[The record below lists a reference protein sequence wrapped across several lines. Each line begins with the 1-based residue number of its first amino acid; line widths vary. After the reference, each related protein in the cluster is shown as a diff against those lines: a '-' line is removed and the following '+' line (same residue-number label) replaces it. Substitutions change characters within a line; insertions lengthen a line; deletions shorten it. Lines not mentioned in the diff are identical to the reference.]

1 VECFEKT
8 FVGLEHCSPQ
18 ALKLLSLLAFLDS
31 QSLHADILEHRNLTS
46 NSSLRDLDAV
56 QLKIAAGVLKDFKLL
71 KTNESSKTSSIHDLA
86 QELFH
91 DWLPQEK
98 RKMFLLE
105 AIDFMWLKYPHRDV
119 VHKEDMWKQAS
130 LYLSHTLKVI
140 GHCEKYGVEN
150 QKVFDLWIRAA
161 RTLAEKDFGEQAKK
175 LASHACAYSHVDN
188 LQASPSEQIEALTAY
203 GYIIHYG
210 GNYKDAG
217 PFYQKALEIARSK
230 LGGSHKQTL
239 TSLNNWGDIIYKHGD
254 IDGAIRAWKEVIA
267 TGRKVSQDS
276 EEGVHPYGSMVNLSE
291 AYRRKGDAEALLE
304 AENLLR
310 EAMRELRRR
319 QGEKS
324 SWTLV
329 ATAELGMTLLCQIGL
344 GTRHATQEAENLLER
359 AYRGLSEVLGP
370 EDQYT
375 CRARDALAELWKLD
389 VD

>member
-1 VECFEKT
+1 
-8 FVGLEHCSPQ
+8 VGLEHRSPQ
-18 ALKLLSLLAFLDS
+18 ALKLLSLLVFLDS
-31 QSLHADILEHRNLTS
+31 QSLHADVLEHRNLIS
-46 NSSLRDLDAV
+46 NSSLRDLDIV
-56 QLKIAAGVLKDFKLL
+56 QLKVAAGVLKDFKLL
-71 KTNESSKTSSIHDLA
+71 KTNQSSKTSSIHGLA

-98 RKMFLLE
+98 RKVFLLE
-105 AIDFMWLKYPHRDV
+105 AIDFMWFKYPHRDV
-119 VHKEDMWKQAS
+119 VHREDMWKQAS

-140 GHCEKYGVEN
+140 DHCERYSVEN

-175 LASHACAYSHVDN
+175 LASRACAYSHIDD

-203 GYIIHYG
+203 GYVIHYG

-217 PFYQKALEIARSK
+217 PFYQKALDIARSN

-239 TSLNNWGDIIYKHGD
+239 TSLNNCADIIYKHGD

-267 TGRKVSQDS
+267 TGREVFQNS
-276 EEGVHPYGSMVNLSE
+276 EEGVHPYVSMVNLSE
-291 AYRRKGDAEALLE
+291 AYRCKGNAEALLE
-304 AENLLR
+304 AETLLR
-310 EAMRELRRR
+310 EAMKEFRRR

-324 SWTLV
+324 SWTLL
-329 ATAELGMTLLCQIGL
+329 ATAELGTNLLCQIRL
-344 GTRHATQEAENLLER
+344 EMRQATQEAEDLLEQ

-375 CRARDALAELWKLD
+375 CGARDALAELWRLD